1 MVQVGGPD
9 FMMPVTGTP
18 ILKWILLLSHGSHN
32 EEPAEEEVGTHFHK
46 QEVQFI
52 CHFCISCKVWLVNQ
66 LSNFSDKAGTN
77 TETFECSNPKN

>member
-32 EEPAEEEVGTHFHK
+32 EEPAEEG
-46 QEVQFI
+46 
-52 CHFCISCKVWLVNQ
+52 SGN
-66 LSNFSDKAGTN
+66 SFSQTRG
-77 TETFECSNPKN
+77 PIYLPLLYIM